1 MNVKFGIWE
10 TDIVLDYTL
19 LVTVFDGSDWKNEVF
34 YDEIRV
40 VTALKVETDND
51 IVYITIVKNKLNN
64 DLRFT

>member
-10 TDIVLDYTL
+10 TDIVLDFTL

-64 DLRFT
+64 DPRFT

>member
-64 DLRFT
+64 DPRFT